1 MLKERG
7 KMPAIYTDTLTLPR
21 LPRATA
27 DTIEFKKVKGI
38 FDSVST
44 LEGEGFPVR
53 RPFPTR
59 WLNFADPFLLLDQ
72 MGAVDYAPGEAKGTP
87 WHPHRGFE
95 TVTYIMDGVMDHRDS
110 HGGGGTIT
118 NGDTQWMT
126 AGSGILHIE
135 APPEWLVVKGG
146 LFHGVQLWVNLP
158 ASQKF
163 AAPKYQDIRSN
174 QLALISSD
182 DGGSLIRVIA
192 GSISGF
198 EGPGMTQTPIIYA
211 HATIS
216 PGARLELDWPGGHS
230 AMVYSLLGSGT
241 SGKERART
249 KEGQLA
255 LFGSGKSISI
265 EADLS
270 QPSYSP
276 YGWEVLILGGVPINE
291 PVARY
296 GPFVMNTQDE
306 IKAAFEDF
314 QAGKMG
320 SIPVDRIP
328 HRSEADTPLED

>member
-1 MLKERG
+1 
-7 KMPAIYTDTLTLPR
+7 MPAIYADTLALPR
-21 LPRATA
+21 LPRVQAEA
-27 DTIEFKKVKGI
+27 REFKKVKGI
-38 FDSVST
+38 FDSIST
-44 LEGEGFPVR
+44 FEGEGFPVR

-59 WLNFADPFLLLDQ
+59 WLNCADPFLLLDQ
-72 MGAVDYAPGEAKGTP
+72 MGSVDYAPGEAKGTP

-163 AAPKYQDIRSN
+163 SAPKYQDIRSS
-174 QLALISSD
+174 QLALVSSD
-182 DGGSLIRVIA
+182 DGGALIRVIA
-192 GSISGF
+192 GSIGGF
-198 EGPGMTQTPIIYA
+198 EGPGMTQTPIVYC

-216 PGARLELDWPGGHS
+216 PGARLEMDWPLGHS

-241 SGKERART
+241 ASEDRVAT

-255 LFGSGKSISI
+255 LFGPGKTISI
-265 EADLS
+265 AADLS
-270 QPSYSP
+270 QPSYTP
-276 YGWEVLILGGVPINE
+276 HGWEVLILGGVPINE

-306 IKAAFEDF
+306 IKRAYEDF
-314 QAGKMG
+314 QAGRMG
-320 SIPVDRIP
+320 SIPAEKLP
-328 HRSEADTPLED
+328 HRSEADSTIE